1 MEPFDPIDPFGPPA
15 PLTAPGPSDP
25 PAEAVGHVRRSS
37 HSPRRRG
44 DLVLILAA
52 ALLSASVA
60 SAATAIV
67 VLPQA
72 APATTTPIGSSTSVT
87 KAQAAAV
94 TAASSS
100 SAATRALDPV
110 VSVAAAVTPAV
121 VTITTDIAVGGRF
134 GGTGVGVGS
143 GVIYAADGYIL
154 TNAHVVEGA
163 RSLTVTLSDGRVLP
177 ATVVVADPAADLA
190 VVKVGATGLPTAIIG
205 RSDALRVGQLVVA
218 IGSPL
223 GTYTDTV
230 TSGILSAEGRSIT
243 VADDQTGQPR
253 TLANLLQ
260 TDAAINPGNSG
271 GPLVDANGAV
281 IGIDTATAGNA
292 AGLGF
297 AIPIDAAKAIMA
309 QARAA
314 A

>member
-1 MEPFDPIDPFGPPA
+1 MDPFDPIDPFGPPA
-15 PLTAPGPSDP
+15 PLTAPAPPDP
-25 PAEAVGHVRRSS
+25 RDEAIGHVGRSS

-44 DLVLILAA
+44 ELVLVLVA
-52 ALLSASVA
+52 ALMSASVA
-60 SAATAIV
+60 STATAIV
-67 VLPQA
+67 VLSQA
-72 APATTTPIGSSTSVT
+72 PPATTTPIGSSTSVT
-87 KAQAAAV
+87 TAQAAA
-94 TAASSS
+94 TTGS

-154 TNAHVVEGA
+154 TNAHVIEGA
-163 RSLTVTLSDGRVLP
+163 RSLTVTLSDGRVLA

-190 VVKVGATGLPTAIIG
+190 VVKVAASGLPTAAIG

-253 TLANLLQ
+253 TLTNLLQ